1 MKLAKLAKDL
11 ENKKMVAIENE
22 DYDTAKLIKVEI
34 EKIKK
39 SLMSMGSLPK
49 VRGSSMSSRSFKTP
63 VSDDQKTEEDI
74 TNPGKQ
80 MIHSISQIESDL
92 SRITINLE
100 KPDPTKYLNQKYRQV
115 NRTFDQ
121 PSRGQIGE
129 NYGGAMPTG
138 STSHPQFQP
147 PYISRRNPPL
157 NNDGI
162 VSEDFPVE
170 AFGDAFD
177 EKIIPMHNKEPIDFS
192 KVKDDSNSKSDAQI
206 GGKVEEEKLSQQ
218 DKMKLE
224 ILSQYFKE
232 ETVKQVL
239 SKNWQIRKAGL
250 ESFIDEL
257 PKSLKD
263 NGIAVQEHAI
273 NIFLSAWKEK
283 LPQITELAMSL
294 FEVIL
299 EESKKWGIELKF
311 DSNKTASMIAEI
323 IDKKEVRIVKDKILT
338 GGYFEYNTI
347 SAFILSD
354 KSYTNKRL
362 INSEKHIETRL
373 ELISFMMETSEKYS
387 SKRAFPMKELLDYV
401 FTKLSH
407 GNKTIRSQTQKV
419 IIQMYHKLGWY
430 ALEGYI
436 SREVPQNQLQILLDD
451 IPEVESLIKK
461 KEPGKGSESLR
472 EALKAVKEAT
482 QPSSKTE
489 DKSKPKEF
497 DSKLKGKLGNSKNNE
512 SKKEEESKKSVNSKN
527 KAEETKKQID
537 NKKNEQKKS
546 EKKAEEPK
554 KIGNKKPTSTK
565 KK

>member
-1 MKLAKLAKDL
+1 MGSFKTIDPVKEGADQSKDQDRSLFTPQVAHDSKMNFSQSSFTSKQTRILNDLLDDKIKALDTEKKKAAQTNDSEKSSKLKKDIDKTMKLAKLAKDL

-39 SLMSMGSLPK
+39 SLMSMESLPK
-49 VRGSSMSSRSFKTP
+49 VRGTSMSSRNIKTP
-63 VSDDQKTEEDI
+63 VSDDQKTAEDI

-129 NYGGAMPTG
+129 NYGGAIPAG
-138 STSHPQFQP
+138 SISHPQFQP
-147 PYISRRNPPL
+147 PYIPRRNPPL

-162 VSEDFPVE
+162 ESEDFPVE

-206 GGKVEEEKLSQQ
+206 GGKVEEEKLNQQ

-239 SKNWQIRKAGL
+239 SKNWQIRKVGL
-250 ESFIDEL
+250 ESFIGEL

-273 NIFLSAWKEK
+273 NIFLSA
-283 LPQITELAMSL
+283 
-294 FEVIL
+294 
-299 EESKKWGIELKF
+299 
-311 DSNKTASMIAEI
+311 
-323 IDKKEVRIVKDKILT
+323 
-338 GGYFEYNTI
+338 
-347 SAFILSD
+347 
-354 KSYTNKRL
+354 
-362 INSEKHIETRL
+362 
-373 ELISFMMETSEKYS
+373 
-387 SKRAFPMKELLDYV
+387 
-401 FTKLSH
+401 
-407 GNKTIRSQTQKV
+407 
-419 IIQMYHKLGWY
+419 
-430 ALEGYI
+430 
-436 SREVPQNQLQILLDD
+436 
-451 IPEVESLIKK
+451 
-461 KEPGKGSESLR
+461 
-472 EALKAVKEAT
+472 
-482 QPSSKTE
+482 
-489 DKSKPKEF
+489 
-497 DSKLKGKLGNSKNNE
+497 
-512 SKKEEESKKSVNSKN
+512 
-527 KAEETKKQID
+527 
-537 NKKNEQKKS
+537 
-546 EKKAEEPK
+546 
-554 KIGNKKPTSTK
+554 
-565 KK
+565 

>member
-1 MKLAKLAKDL
+1 
-11 ENKKMVAIENE
+11 
-22 DYDTAKLIKVEI
+22 
-34 EKIKK
+34 
-39 SLMSMGSLPK
+39 
-49 VRGSSMSSRSFKTP
+49 
-63 VSDDQKTEEDI
+63 
-74 TNPGKQ
+74 
-80 MIHSISQIESDL
+80 
-92 SRITINLE
+92 
-100 KPDPTKYLNQKYRQV
+100 
-115 NRTFDQ
+115 
-121 PSRGQIGE
+121 
-129 NYGGAMPTG
+129 
-138 STSHPQFQP
+138 
-147 PYISRRNPPL
+147 
-157 NNDGI
+157 
-162 VSEDFPVE
+162 
-170 AFGDAFD
+170 
-177 EKIIPMHNKEPIDFS
+177 
-192 KVKDDSNSKSDAQI
+192 
-206 GGKVEEEKLSQQ
+206 
-218 DKMKLE
+218 
-224 ILSQYFKE
+224 
-232 ETVKQVL
+232 
-239 SKNWQIRKAGL
+239 
-250 ESFIDEL
+250 
-257 PKSLKD
+257 
-263 NGIAVQEHAI
+263 
-273 NIFLSAWKEK
+273 
-283 LPQITELAMSL
+283 
-294 FEVIL
+294 
-299 EESKKWGIELKF
+299 
-311 DSNKTASMIAEI
+311 MIAEI

-347 SAFILSD
+347 AAFILSD

-489 DKSKPKEF
+489 DKSKPKEL
-497 DSKLKGKLGNSKNNE
+497 DSKLKGKSGNSKNNE

-527 KAEETKKQID
+527 KAEDTKKQID

-554 KIGNKKPTSTK
+554 KIENKKPTSTK